1 MPRMNDL
8 IPGSHVCHTRAM
20 HLHEHQ
26 AKQLFSKYGI
36 PVPAG
41 VLLEDAADTAVIAGL
56 ADSPV
61 RVVKAQVHAGGRGKG
76 GGVRLVKD
84 AAELTTAVNAMLGS
98 RLVTHQTGPAGLPVN
113 SVLVEETV
121 AIAREIYLGMLVDRA
136 RERVTVMVSAAGGMD
151 IETVVSADPDAIV
164 TEALHPAAGLQ
175 GYQCRN
181 LAFALGLEG
190 RQIGEFTRLLQAAS
204 RLLLECDASLL
215 EINPLVVTDDGVL
228 LALDAKLDLDDN
240 ALFRH
245 PELAALR
252 DASQEDARENAAR
265 EHGLNYIRLDGNIA
279 CMVNGAGLAMAT
291 MDLIK
296 LQGGEP
302 ANFLDVGGGAT
313 AGKVAEAFKLILSDP
328 RVTAILVNI
337 FGGIVRCDLIAEG
350 ILQAIREVDVTV
362 PVVVR
367 LEGTNAAAGLALIAK
382 SSLAVQT
389 ASDLTTAAEKVV
401 AAATS
406 GR

>member
-1 MPRMNDL
+1 
-8 IPGSHVCHTRAM
+8 M

-26 AKQLFSKYGI
+26 AKQLFSRYDI

-41 VLLEDAADTAVIAGL
+41 VVLEDIANLAVTAGL
-56 ADSPV
+56 ADTPA

-76 GGVRLVKD
+76 GGVRLVED
-84 AAELTTAVNAMLGS
+84 AAALAAAVEDLLGS
-98 RLVTHQTGPAGLPVN
+98 RLVTHQTGPDGLPVN
-113 SVLVEETV
+113 SVLVELPV

-136 RERVTVMVSAAGGMD
+136 SERITVMVSAAGGMD
-151 IETVVSADPDAIV
+151 IETVAATDPQAII
-164 TEALHPAAGLQ
+164 TETVHPAAGLQ

-181 LAFALGLEG
+181 LAFALELEG
-190 RQIGEFTRLLQAAS
+190 KQIGEFSKLLQSASRLLQA
-204 RLLLECDASLL
+204 CDASLL
-215 EINPLVVTDDGVL
+215 EINPLVVTQDGGL
-228 LALDAKLDLDDN
+228 LALDAKVDLDDN

-245 PELAALR
+245 PELAVLR
-252 DASQEDARENAAR
+252 DASQEDAREHAAR
-265 EHGLNYIRLDGNIA
+265 QHGLNYIRLEGNIA

-313 AGKVAEAFKLILSDP
+313 ADRVAEAFKLILSDP
-328 RVTAILVNI
+328 RVDAILVNI

-367 LEGTNAAAGLALIAK
+367 LEGTNAKAGLELIAQ

-401 AAATS
+401 SAAKTGA
-406 GR
+406 